1 MRPGPKDRGAW
12 ANISSSKGRQSG
24 TSAIAVNVGGNRTS
38 SRGKEKSAFGADRF
52 GFPSTAAAEGAAQFA
67 HRIDDVEGITRALI
81 DDIAYLGAQIRQAV
95 RAARRMAAPVRQWEP
110 AVPARDQLRQP
121 TLFARIGKKSGS

>member
-67 HRIDDVEGITRALI
+67 HRIDDVEVIARALMVI
-81 DDIAYLGAQIRQAV
+81 SLTLERRSDRLSAPH
-95 RAARRMAAPVRQWEP
+95 AAWPRR
-110 AVPARDQLRQP
+110 
-121 TLFARIGKKSGS
+121 SGSGSQPCRPEINSASRLCSRE